1 MFVFLI
7 PGVPNIATKTTQS
20 IIEILKGG
28 FSDQI
33 DIDISKNVK
42 ISEMQ
47 GTNAINDC
55 LDFMQTTAYV
65 EKSHF
70 NNCGDKGVSVGEAST
85 VKIKDSVFSNNY
97 IGIQSKDKSNTII
110 ENTEIKNNKTAFS
123 AKAKNWRY
131 GGGGK
136 ISIKESIIRNN
147 KLLIEKDS
155 KSQVII
161 N

>member
-1 MFVFLI
+1 
-7 PGVPNIATKTTQS
+7 
-20 IIEILKGG
+20 
-28 FSDQI
+28 
-33 DIDISKNVK
+33 NVK